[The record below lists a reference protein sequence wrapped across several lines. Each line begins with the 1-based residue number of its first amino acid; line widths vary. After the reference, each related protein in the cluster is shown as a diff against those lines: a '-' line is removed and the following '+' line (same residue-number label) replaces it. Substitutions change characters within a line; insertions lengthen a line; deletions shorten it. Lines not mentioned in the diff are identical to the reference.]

1 MRRIRKLIPLT
12 AAFLICLLG
21 VLTLAGLP
29 YFGILFM
36 CLAILCFLGL
46 TAGLMRKPRNEVD
59 PHDPYDLKALRDVHE
74 RAEREKMHVKVP
86 REEAD
91 IVCPHCGHLHG
102 PQFFACPN
110 CGRVP

>member
-1 MRRIRKLIPLT
+1 M
-12 AAFLICLLG
+12 
-21 VLTLAGLP
+21 AGLP
-29 YFGILFM
+29 YFGVLFM
-36 CLAILCFLGL
+36 CVVVLGFFGL
-46 TAGLMRKPRNEVD
+46 TAGLMRNSSGEEKLQ
-59 PHDPYDLKALRDVHE
+59 DPYDLRALREIHE
-74 RAEREKMHVKVP
+74 QAEREKMHVKVP